1 MKLIAF
7 FCIFITPLLWANEVS
22 FKGRL
27 SDWQQFEVSA
37 GASSFIM
44 SLEYET
50 NDKVIIADLI
60 DPQGKAWIR
69 SNIGQ
74 PTESRIPPEVD
85 TAFKSLIRSNYSTV
99 GLGSVLVSNSTR
111 ENLVEAGTWKYRLG
125 TILKS
130 ESLKTIDVQLLSK
143 VANAKE
149 QVLSL
154 AFDLFYDPA
163 FTKLNELELIL
174 DDVKSVYRKG
184 MIDVHFHLIE
194 KTFAQND
201 ISDSLDD
208 VVYRLQIGRRQN
220 PSISLI
226 AHHGESTKDFQGFA
240 GCLPGFIPQK
250 IDKHCELAI
259 RYLDHEKLDLKKF
272 SKVVAHEMGHF
283 FGLFHL
289 EDDYYPFGKLRD
301 PIEDTDISN
310 EELNVMHKTSDR
322 FGDIEFTPGQ
332 LEIMRRHPLL
342 N

>member
-1 MKLIAF
+1 MKLLAF
-7 FCIFITPLLWANEVS
+7 LHLLFAPLLWANEVS

-27 SDWQQFEVSA
+27 SEWQKFQVNA
-37 GASSFIM
+37 GSSSFILG
-44 SLEYET
+44 LEYESS
-50 NDKVIIADLI
+50 DKIILADLV

-74 PTESRIPPEVD
+74 PSESRIPPEVD

-99 GLGSVLVSNSTR
+99 GLGSVLISNSSR
-111 ENLVEAGTWKYRLG
+111 EKTIEAGTWKYRLG
-125 TILKS
+125 TISKS

-154 AFDLFYDPA
+154 EFDLFYDPA
-163 FTKLNELELIL
+163 FTKLNELEIIL

-184 MIDVHFHLIE
+184 MIEVQFHLIE
-194 KTFAQND
+194 KTFTQND
-201 ISDSLDD
+201 ISNSLDD
-208 VVYRLQIGRRQN
+208 VVYRLQMGRRQN

-226 AHHGESTKDFQGFA
+226 PHHGESGKDFQGFA
-240 GCLPGFIPQK
+240 GCLPGFIPQNS
-250 IDKHCELAI
+250 DKHCELAI
-259 RYLDHEKLDLKKF
+259 RYLDHQKLDLKKF

-301 PIEDTDISN
+301 PIEDTDMNN

-332 LEIMRRHPLL
+332 FDIMRRHPLL